1 MTTFLSWSNPKEHK
15 ILLPSPLVRLPV
27 LSLNEW
33 VCHYRSWIC
42 WKNIGLWSYAS
53 SEKMSH
59 WLLSF
64 SDKGKCSFSRRQNWQ
79 PFLLTV
85 KVKKYRKWTENQIK
99 QNKKKITKEP
109 WTITDTKHCFSL
121 HQLLTRFTSYL
132 LFGFIYPIT
141 VTILMQTLL
150 LLQI

>member
-1 MTTFLSWSNPKEHK
+1 MVQSWRTHT
-15 ILLPSPLVRLPV
+15 ILLPSSLVCLPV

-33 VCHYRSWIC
+33 VCHHRSWIC

-59 WLLSF
+59 WLPSF
-64 SDKGKCSFSRRQNWQ
+64 SDKRKCSFSRRQNWQ
-79 PFLLTV
+79 SFLLTIN
-85 KVKKYRKWTENQIK
+85 VKKYRKWTEK
-99 QNKKKITKEP
+99 QNKTKNFTKEP
-109 WTITDTKHCFSL
+109 WTITDTKHFCFSL
-121 HQLLTRFTSYL
+121 HQLLARFTSYL

-141 VTILMQTLL
+141 ITILMQTLL